1 MRCEYSCPE
10 RVSDLSFD
18 DEISVRLHSAVLIQ
32 SGSSHLAYPDYD
44 GGSPVIEFEVQ
55 VTNPDNSTRIA
66 YRGRDLDCAVAGLLP
81 GRPYLFQVRAFN
93 RAGVRR
99 LVSLVKKKASPSL
112 VSRLVH
118 GRNTSTSSLVPVCL
132 KHREIS
138 SSNAA
143 RATAP

>member
-1 MRCEYSCPE
+1 ME
-10 RVSDLSFD
+10 DAF
-18 DEISVRLHSAVLIQ
+18 
-32 SGSSHLAYPDYD
+32 SGTDSKRFSPHLAYPDYD

-55 VTNPDNSTRIA
+55 VTTPDNSSRIA

-99 LVSLVKKKASPSL
+99 RVLACQQASSSL
-112 VSRLVH
+112 VSRLAH
-118 GRNTSTSSLVPVCL
+118 GRNTSISSLVPVCL
-132 KHREIS
+132 KHRETS

-143 RATAP
+143 RATAR